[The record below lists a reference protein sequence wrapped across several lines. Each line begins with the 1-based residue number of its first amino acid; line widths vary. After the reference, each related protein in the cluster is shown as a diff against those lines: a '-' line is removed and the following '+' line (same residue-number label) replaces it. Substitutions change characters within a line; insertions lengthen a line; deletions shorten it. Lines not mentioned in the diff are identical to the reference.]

1 MLPFASVEVR
11 NISISKVPYMEIT
24 ETLYVTNRRE
34 WRSWLEKN
42 HRSAK
47 EIWLIYYN
55 KKSGKP
61 RIPYNDAVE
70 EALCY
75 GWIDSTIKKYDEER
89 AAQRFSPRRKNSKL
103 SELNRERIRRLV
115 EAKKMTPAG
124 LERIAHH
131 IGNATLSGNDNL
143 SFGEFVMPEDI
154 LKELKRDKSVWE
166 NFQQF
171 PEHYKRIR
179 IGWIDGVRDRPKEFE
194 KRLRYFIRMT
204 AKNKTFGM
212 VR

>member
-1 MLPFASVEVR
+1 
-11 NISISKVPYMEIT
+11 MEIT
-24 ETLYVTNRRE
+24 ETLYVKSRRE
-34 WRSWLEKN
+34 WRSWLAKN
-42 HRSAK
+42 YSTAK

-55 KKSGKP
+55 KKSGQP

-103 SELNRERIRRLV
+103 SELNKERIRRLI

-124 LERIAHH
+124 LESIAHH
-131 IGNATLSGNDNL
+131 LKNTSFSGVDNL
-143 SFGEFVMPEDI
+143 PFHEFTMPEDI
-154 LKELKRDKSVWE
+154 LKALNSDRIVWE
-166 NFQQF
+166 NFQKF

-179 IGWIDGVRDRPKEFE
+179 IGWIDGIRERPEEFE